1 MNENIIDETTISTQ
15 IIDNIFIEPD
25 KTSKILGWNHH
36 QEINDIINIIDNN
49 TDKKIMTTE
58 IIYHIHGLHVFIYKQ
73 ICIGNMKYVCEP
85 NIQSEEDI
93 LSLLKMISPKKYKPP
108 DSKKYKP
115 HDYKKYTP
123 PNFKNNN
130 DSLSFIRK
138 ERHDVTDKKKT
149 KHKSDGTRNNHYRYT
164 RIDSFD
170 DNNLIGRPLFRS

>member
-93 LSLLKMISPKKYKPP
+93 LSLLKMISPKKY
-108 DSKKYKP
+108 
-115 HDYKKYTP
+115 TP
-123 PNFKNNN
+123 PSFKNNN
-130 DSLSFIRK
+130 DSLSFISK